1 MTVFDGTAT
10 SPGQLPGDVGTT
22 PPEGHQ
28 FRSEPDPTP
37 EAAPVSSLDLLVK
50 AVRERDAERDDLHV
64 RIPIPGLDVR
74 MVCRIDFPYSAW
86 EQWQT
91 LSIPKEKRRRPE
103 PMDMRQ
109 NVLMTL
115 ALNKTCEFLEFKSG
129 DTWAPITGA
138 SGAPMEY
145 GSEEMLKRFNVMDE
159 VSLLRALFGHKDGHI
174 LRAGRRVVAA
184 AGYSDEAD
192 EREAL
197 SEADDDEADPLG

>member
-1 MTVFDGTAT
+1 MTEFDGSTAT
-10 SPGQLPGDVGTT
+10 AGQLPGDATT
-22 PPEGHQ
+22 SPPESYGQHA
-28 FRSEPDPTP
+28 EPEQAT
-37 EAAPVSSLDLLVK
+37 PVSSLDMLVK
-50 AVRERDAERDDLHV
+50 AVRERDAERDDAYV
-64 RIPIPGLDVR
+64 RVPIPGLDVR

-91 LSIPKEKRRRPE
+91 LSIPKEKRRKPE

-115 ALNKTCEFLEFKSG
+115 ALNKTCEFLEFKTG

-138 SGAPMEY
+138 DGKPMGY
-145 GSEEMLKRFNVMDE
+145 RSDEMMKQFNVMDE
-159 VSLLRALFGHKDGHI
+159 VSLLRALFGGKDGHI

-197 SEADDDEADPLG
+197 SEDEDDSDPLG